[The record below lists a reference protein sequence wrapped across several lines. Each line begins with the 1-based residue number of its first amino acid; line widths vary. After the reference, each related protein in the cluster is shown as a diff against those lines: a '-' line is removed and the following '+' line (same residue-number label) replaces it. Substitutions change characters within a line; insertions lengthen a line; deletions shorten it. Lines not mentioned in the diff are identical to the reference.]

1 MEDMYHHVFPV
12 TQIPLPPSAR
22 SNTYFKLNERELRA
36 LLQSVRQAF
45 GGICA
50 AVGNGESWRSREF
63 ALREIYATE
72 GGDGQEGWR
81 GGSQSVSHSLSP
93 PSLEARGSSSVVVR
107 GPGTEVGTD
116 LCDTHAARRITHSVA
131 HNIHLPCPALDLTLP
146 LLSPSF
152 LTPKGIARW
161 ETDAPILSNETPTWR
176 YLLRIEITLSRRR
189 FPSRRGE
196 SSGATN
202 DRVYEN
208 LGMRY
213 KL

>member
-12 TQIPLPPSAR
+12 TQIPLPPAHGVTRILNWTNANYVRSCSQCARHSA
-22 SNTYFKLNERELRA
+22 
-36 LLQSVRQAF
+36 V
-45 GGICA
+45 CA

-131 HNIHLPCPALDLTLP
+131 HNIHLPCPAGSHSAPPLP
-146 LLSPSF
+146 LFPDPQRHREMRDRRTNTVERDSDVTIFITYWDYVIPTAIS
-152 LTPKGIARW
+152 IATRRCREFW
-161 ETDAPILSNETPTWR
+161 SDKRSC
-176 YLLRIEITLSRRR
+176 LRKSRN
-189 FPSRRGE
+189 
-196 SSGATN
+196 A
-202 DRVYEN
+202 
-208 LGMRY
+208 L
-213 KL
+213 